1 MVTKGRAT
9 ATDVGGEVVRR
20 VASWL
25 LANLPLMV
33 MALILAVLAW
43 FVAVEQS
50 NPTVERRFAQPI
62 PIAIS
67 GLAEDLVVVGT
78 FDERVQVTVRT
89 TQSVWESLRVEDFDA
104 AADVSGLAR
113 GVHEVPVDVNL
124 DKEPS
129 RIVERNPQVVVIE
142 LDSRAS
148 PSVPVRIETE
158 GRPAIGYVPRPK
170 VVEPTEVTAVGPTGY
185 VTRVVGAFATVSI
198 QGAEEDVEET
208 LRVRPQDANGDSV
221 PYVSLMPETVDV
233 RVPIE
238 PSGYHTTLAVKAVLT
253 GEIASGYRIT
263 DISIDP
269 PTVTVFGSPDDL
281 AALEQGFIETKPI
294 VVEGA
299 QDDVVVRPGL
309 STPPEVTLVPGQ
321 QVEVQVFVE
330 AIQSSVTIT
339 STPEIQGLEP
349 GYTATVSPD
358 TVQVILSG
366 PLPRLESL
374 TPDDVRLV
382 LDLFELPVGTHQ
394 IEPEVIAPAEIT
406 AQGVIPATVQVR
418 ISEVAELT
426 PTPTI
431 TGTTTVTSTTVV
443 TGER

>member
-1 MVTKGRAT
+1 M
-9 ATDVGGEVVRR
+9 RR
-20 VASWL
+20 VARWL

-33 MALILAVLAW
+33 MASILAVLAW
-43 FVAVEQS
+43 FVAVEQT
-50 NPTVERRFAQPI
+50 NPTVERRFAQPV
-62 PIAIS
+62 PITVA
-67 GLAEDLVVVGT
+67 GLAEDLTVVGN

-89 TQSVWESLRVEDFDA
+89 TQSVWESLRVEDFEA
-104 AADVSGLAR
+104 VADVSGLES
-113 GVHEVPVDVNL
+113 GVHEVPVDVVL

-129 RIVERNPQVVVIE
+129 RITGRDPQTVAIE
-142 LDSRAS
+142 VDSRVS
-148 PSVPVRIETE
+148 PTLPVRIETE

-170 VVEPTEVTAVGPTGY
+170 VVEPEEVTVVGPASY
-185 VTRVVGAFATVSI
+185 VTRVVGAFATLSI
-198 QGAEEDVEET
+198 QGAQEDVEET
-208 LRVRPQDANGDSV
+208 LRVRPQDEEGNSV
-221 PYVSLMPETVDV
+221 PYVSLTPESVDV
-233 RVPIE
+233 RIPIE

-253 GEIASGYRIT
+253 GEISSGYRIT

-269 PTVTVFGSPDDL
+269 PTVTVFGNPDDL

-294 VVEGA
+294 GVEGA
-299 QDDVVVRPGL
+299 QEDVVVRPGL

-339 STPEIQGLEP
+339 NTPEIQGLEP

-382 LDLFELPVGTHQ
+382 LDLFELGVGTHQ
-394 IEPEVIAPAEIT
+394 IEPEVIVPAEIT

-418 ISEVAELT
+418 VSEVTDLT
-426 PTPTI
+426 PTPVI
-431 TGTTTVTSTTVV
+431 TGTGTLTSTDVV

>member
-1 MVTKGRAT
+1 MKQIARWL
-9 ATDVGGEVVRR
+9 VG
-20 VASWL
+20 
-25 LANLPLMV
+25 NFPLML
-33 MALILAVLAW
+33 MALILATLAW
-43 FVAVEQS
+43 FVAVEQT
-50 NPTVERRFAQPI
+50 NPTVERRFSQPI
-62 PIAIS
+62 PVTAS
-67 GLAEDLVVVGT
+67 NLPEDLVIVGP

-89 TQSVWESLRVEDFDA
+89 TQSVWDSLRVEDFDA
-104 AADVSGLAR
+104 VADLSGLGR
-113 GVHEVPVDVNL
+113 GTHEVPVAVEL
-124 DKEPS
+124 DKEPT
-129 RIVERNPQVVVIE
+129 RITERDPQTVVVE

-148 PSVPVRIETE
+148 PTVPVRIETE

-170 VVEPTEVTAVGPTGY
+170 VVEPKEVTVVGPTSY
-185 VTRVVGAFATVSI
+185 VTRVVGAFATLSI
-198 QGAEEDVEET
+198 QGAEEDIEET
-208 LRVRPQDANGDSV
+208 LRVRPRDEEGNSV
-221 PYVSLMPETVDV
+221 PYVSLTPETVEV
-233 RVPIE
+233 RIPVE

-269 PTVTVFGSPDDL
+269 PTVTVFGDPDDL

-294 VVEGA
+294 AVEGG

-321 QVEVQVFVE
+321 QVEVHVFVE

-339 STPEIQGLEP
+339 NTPEIQGLEP

-418 ISEVAELT
+418 ISELADLT
-426 PTPTI
+426 PTPRI
-431 TGTTTVTSTTVV
+431 TTSATVTSTTVV

>member
-1 MVTKGRAT
+1 MKQ
-9 ATDVGGEVVRR
+9 
-20 VASWL
+20 VARWL
-25 LANLPLMV
+25 LANFPLMV
-33 MALILAVLAW
+33 MAVILAVLAW
-43 FVAVEQS
+43 FVAVEQT
-50 NPTVERRFAQPI
+50 NPTLERRFPQPV
-62 PIAIS
+62 PVTTT
-67 GLAEDLVVVGT
+67 GLPEDLVIVGT
-78 FDERVQVTVRT
+78 FDERIQVTVRT
-89 TQSVWESLRVEDFDA
+89 TQSVWDSLRVEDFEVT
-104 AADVSGLAR
+104 ADLSGLGS
-113 GVHEVPVDVNL
+113 GVHEVPVDVVL

-129 RIVERNPQVVVIE
+129 RITERDPQAVVIE
-142 LDSRAS
+142 LDARAS
-148 PSVPVRIETE
+148 PTVPVRIETE

-170 VVEPTEVTAVGPTGY
+170 VVEPREVTVVGPASY
-185 VTRVVGAFATVSI
+185 VTRVVGAFATLSI
-198 QGAEEDVEET
+198 QGAEEDVEDT
-208 LRVRPQDANGDSV
+208 LRVRPQDSDGDSV
-221 PYVSLMPETVDV
+221 PYVTLTPETVDV

-253 GEIASGYRIT
+253 GEIASGYRVT

-269 PTVTVFGSPDDL
+269 PTVTVFGNPDEL

-309 STPPEVTLVPGQ
+309 STPAEVTLVPGQ
-321 QVEVQVFVE
+321 QVEVQVFVD
-330 AIQSSVTIT
+330 AIESSLTIT
-339 STPEIQGLEP
+339 NTPEIQGLEP

-394 IEPEVIAPAEIT
+394 VEPEVIAPEEIT

-418 ISEVAELT
+418 ISDVADLT

-431 TGTTTVTSTTVV
+431 TGTATVTGTTMV

>member
-1 MVTKGRAT
+1 
-9 ATDVGGEVVRR
+9 
-20 VASWL
+20 
-25 LANLPLMV
+25 MV
-33 MALILAVLAW
+33 MALILALLAW
-43 FVAVEQS
+43 FVAVEQT
-50 NPTVERRFAQPI
+50 NPTLERRFPQPV
-62 PIAIS
+62 PVTTT
-67 GLAEDLVVVGT
+67 GLPEDLVIVGA
-78 FDERVQVTVRT
+78 FDERIQVTVRT
-89 TQSVWESLRVEDFDA
+89 TQSVWDSLRVEDFEA
-104 AADVSGLAR
+104 VADLSGLES
-113 GVHEVPVDVNL
+113 GVHEVPIDVDL

-129 RIVERNPQVVVIE
+129 RITERDPQTMMIE

-148 PSVPVRIETE
+148 PTVPVRIETE

-170 VVEPTEVTAVGPTGY
+170 LVEPREVTVVGPASY
-185 VTRVVGAFATVSI
+185 VTRVVGAFATLSI
-198 QGAEEDVEET
+198 QGAEEGVEET
-208 LRVRPQDANGDSV
+208 VRVRPQDSEGNSV
-221 PYVSLMPETVDV
+221 PYVSLTPETVDV

-269 PTVTVFGSPDDL
+269 PTVTVFGNPDDL

-294 VVEGA
+294 IVEGA
-299 QDDVVVRPGL
+299 QDDVIVRPGL
-309 STPPEVTLVPGQ
+309 STPAEVTLVPGQ

-339 STPEIQGLEP
+339 NTPEIQGLEP

-418 ISEVAELT
+418 VSEVADLT
-426 PTPTI
+426 PTPMI
-431 TGTTTVTSTTVV
+431 TGTATLTGTRVITT
-443 TGER
+443 EQ

>member
-1 MVTKGRAT
+1 M
-9 ATDVGGEVVRR
+9 
-20 VASWL
+20 L
-25 LANLPLMV
+25 

-43 FVAVEQS
+43 FVAVEQT
-50 NPTVERRFAQPI
+50 NPTVERRFLQPI
-62 PIAIS
+62 PITAT
-67 GLAEDLVVVGT
+67 GLAEDLVIVGP
-78 FDERVQVTVRT
+78 FDERVQVTVQT
-89 TQSVWESLRVEDFDA
+89 TQSVWDSLRVEDFDA
-104 AADVSGLAR
+104 VADLSGLGR
-113 GVHEVPVDVNL
+113 GTHEVPVDVDL
-124 DKEPS
+124 EKEPS
-129 RIVERNPQVVVIE
+129 RITERDPQTVVIE

-148 PSVPVRIETE
+148 PTVPVRIETD

-170 VVEPTEVTAVGPTGY
+170 VVEPKEVTVVGPASY
-185 VTRVVGAFATVSI
+185 VTRVVGAFATLSI
-198 QGAEEDVEET
+198 QGAEEDIEET
-208 LRVRPQDANGDSV
+208 LRVRPQDEEGSSV
-221 PYVSLMPETVDV
+221 PYVSLTPETVEV
-233 RVPIE
+233 RIPIE

-269 PTVTVFGSPDDL
+269 PTVTVFGDPDNL

-294 VVEGA
+294 AVKGV
-299 QDDVVVRPGL
+299 QDDVIVRPGL
-309 STPPEVTLVPGQ
+309 STPAEVTLVPGQ
-321 QVEVQVFVE
+321 QVEVHVFVE
-330 AIQSSVTIT
+330 AIQSSLTIT
-339 STPEIQGLEP
+339 TAPEIQGLEP

-358 TVQVILSG
+358 TVEVILSG

-418 ISEVAELT
+418 ISEVADLT

-431 TGTTTVTSTTVV
+431 TGTTTITSTTVV
-443 TGER
+443 TGEQ

>member
-1 MVTKGRAT
+1 MKQA
-9 ATDVGGEVVRR
+9 VRW
-20 VASWL
+20 VIT
-25 LANLPLMV
+25 NLPLMV
-33 MALILAVLAW
+33 MALILATLAW
-43 FVAVEQS
+43 FVAVEQA
-50 NPTVERRFAQPI
+50 NPTVEKRFPQPI
-62 PIAIS
+62 PVTPTNVPE
-67 GLAEDLVVVGT
+67 GLVIVGT

-89 TQSVWESLRVEDFDA
+89 TQSVWDSLRVEDFEA
-104 AADVSGLAR
+104 VADLSGLDR
-113 GVHEVPVDVNL
+113 GVHEVPIIVHL

-129 RIVERNPQVVVIE
+129 RITERDPQAVMIE
-142 LDSRAS
+142 LDTRAS
-148 PSVPVRIETE
+148 PTVPVRIETE

-170 VVEPTEVTAVGPTGY
+170 VVEPSEVTVVGPTSY
-185 VTRVVGAFATVSI
+185 VTRVVDAFATLSI
-198 QGAEEDVEET
+198 QGAEEDIEET
-208 LRVRPQDANGDSV
+208 LRVRPQDADGNSV
-221 PYVSLMPETVDV
+221 PYVSVTPEAVDV
-233 RVPIE
+233 RIPIE

-269 PTVTVFGSPDDL
+269 PTVTVFGDPDDL

-294 VVEGA
+294 SVEGA

-309 STPPEVTLVPGQ
+309 SIPPAVSLVPGQ
-321 QVEVQVFVE
+321 QVEVHVFIA
-330 AIQSSVTIT
+330 AIQSSLTIT

-358 TVQVILSG
+358 IVQVILSG

-374 TPDDVRLV
+374 APDDVRLV
-382 LDLFELPVGTHQ
+382 LDLFELPTGTHQ

-418 ISEVAELT
+418 ISEVMELT

-431 TGTTTVTSTTVV
+431 TGTATITSTAMMIDQ
-443 TGER
+443 R